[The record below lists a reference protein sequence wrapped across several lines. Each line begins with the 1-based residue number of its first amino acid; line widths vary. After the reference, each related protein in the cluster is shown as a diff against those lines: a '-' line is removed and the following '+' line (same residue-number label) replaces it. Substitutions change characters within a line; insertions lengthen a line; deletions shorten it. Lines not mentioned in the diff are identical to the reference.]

1 MRFPLAAFC
10 ALFSLTMLAAAV
22 LPVAALY
29 AVAGVLAAAFVVAW
43 WGKRRGKRAF
53 GLALVACLLA
63 LLWRGG
69 YTLLVQRPASALAGT
84 EARVQALVT
93 ATQPCYGEETVHA
106 TLRLD
111 NGLAVQVQN
120 LPQVAVGQVLSL
132 PLRFYDFSTTASRNM
147 AYAKGRWVGASLG
160 GDGDVEVLGVAHTLS
175 TRLRQ
180 LQYAASDNIR
190 ARLPLRLSGASAAMS
205 VGDRRYVPYEVTA
218 QYRAAGLSHLLVVS
232 GLHLSLLAGA
242 VYGLLGRV
250 LPRRRAALAGLG
262 FVVLFALFTGL
273 TPSILRSGFMWG
285 MIFLGDMLGR
295 RAHAPT
301 SLALAVCLMTL
312 QNPWAAVD
320 VGLQLSVTA
329 TLGMLLSGHFV
340 RALQRRF
347 AKSRG
352 RFSAGK
358 RVALAAAPSACATV
372 FTLPVL
378 VAAQMGVSLLAIPA
392 NLVALPL
399 MPAIT
404 ISGFA
409 MALPLHV
416 PVLNWIG
423 TTGALIGGVLLRV
436 LELVCRL
443 CAALPWAYVPV
454 GGGFALCALL
464 VVYALVFLGLKTGR
478 LRAFSVAAAGLLAL
492 SLALNLVLSAG
503 TVRVVTAGS
512 SNPSLV
518 VIKGGEAVVLY
529 RSRLSASAIA
539 STLWQYRVKKCVLLV
554 DMRQTTQSTEY
565 LDLIQPQQ
573 VVTAKDDL
581 LVGGQYAPIN
591 GVVLTV
597 VRQSGGTA
605 ACVDVVGY
613 KVGCYTGAVDWAPYA
628 EVDVLLAG
636 SGKASGPYGSLL
648 CAGSPPEWANESS
661 PVLQSDGQAG
671 LWLRPG
677 KSVILREV
685 LDG

>member
-1 MRFPLAAFC
+1 
-10 ALFSLTMLAAAV
+10 MLAAAV

-29 AVAGVLAAAFVVAW
+29 AAAGVLVAAFAVAW
-43 WGKRRGKRAF
+43 QGKRRGKGAL
-53 GLALVACLLA
+53 GLALAVFVLA

-69 YTLLVQRPASALAGT
+69 YALLVQRPASALAGT

-93 ATQPCYGEETVHA
+93 ATEPGYGEETVHA

-111 NGLAVQVQN
+111 SGLTVEVQN
-120 LPQVAVGQVLSL
+120 LPEVAAGEKLSL
-132 PLRFYDFSTTASRNM
+132 SLRFYGFSTTAARGR
-147 AYAKGRWVGASLG
+147 AYAKGQWVGASLS
-160 GDGDVEVLGVAHTLS
+160 GDGEVEVLCTAHTPA

-180 LQYAASDNIR
+180 LQYTASGNIR
-190 ARLPLRLSGASAAMS
+190 ARLPLRLSSVAAAMS

-242 VYGLLGRV
+242 VYGLLGRA

-262 FVVLFALFTGL
+262 FVVLFALFAGL

-285 MIFLGDMLGR
+285 MIFLGDMLDR

-329 TLGMLLSGHFV
+329 TLGMLLSGNVV
-340 RALQRRF
+340 RALKRRF
-347 AKSRG
+347 AQSRG
-352 RFSAGK
+352 RFTVGK
-358 RVALAAAPSACATV
+358 RVALAAVPSACATV

-378 VAAQMGVSLLAIPA
+378 VAAQMGVSLLAVPA

-404 ISGFA
+404 LSGFA
-409 MALPLHV
+409 MALPLHI
-416 PVLNWIG
+416 PVLNWLG
-423 TTGALIGGVLLRV
+423 ATGALIGGVLLRV
-436 LELVCRL
+436 LELLCRL

-464 VVYALVFLGLKTGR
+464 MVYALVFLGVKSGR
-478 LRAFSVAAAGLLAL
+478 ARAFSMAAAGLLILSFAL
-492 SLALNLVLSAG
+492 HLVLSAG
-503 TVRVVTAGS
+503 TVRVVTAGGG
-512 SNPSLV
+512 NPSLV
-518 VIKGGEAVVLY
+518 VIKGEQAVVLY
-529 RSRLSASAIA
+529 RSRLSANSIA
-539 STLWQYRVKKCVLLV
+539 GTLWQHRVKECVLLV

-565 LDLIQPQQ
+565 LDLIKPRQ

-581 LVGGQYAPIN
+581 LVGGQYAPLD
-591 GVVLTV
+591 GVALTV

-605 ACVDVVGY
+605 ACVDVDGY
-613 KVGCYTGAVDWAPYA
+613 KVGCYTGSVDFAPYA

-636 SGKASGPYGSLL
+636 SGKASGAYGSLL
-648 CAGSPPEWANESS
+648 CAGSPPDWANESR
-661 PVLQSDGQAG
+661 PVLQSDGQAV

-677 KSVILREV
+677 KSVIIREV

>member
-1 MRFPLAAFC
+1 MRFPLAVFGASFFL
-10 ALFSLTMLAAAV
+10 AMLAAAV

-29 AVAGVLAAAFVVAW
+29 AAGGVLAAAFVVAW
-43 WGKRRGKRAF
+43 LGRRRGKGALGLVLAAF
-53 GLALVACLLA
+53 VLA

-69 YTLLVQRPASALAGT
+69 YTLLVQRPASARAGT

-93 ATQPCYGEETVHA
+93 ATEPGYGEETVHA

-111 NGLAVQVQN
+111 DGLTVEVQN
-120 LPQVAVGQVLSL
+120 LPEVAVGDKLSL
-132 PLRFYDFSTTASRNM
+132 PLRFYGFSTTPSRNR
-147 AYAKGRWVGASLG
+147 AYARGQWVGASLD
-160 GDGDVEVLGVAHTLS
+160 GDGEVEVLGTAHTLD

-180 LQYAASDNIR
+180 LQYVASGNIR
-190 ARLPLRLSGASAAMS
+190 ARLPLRLSGVAAAMS
-205 VGDRRYVPYEVTA
+205 VGDRRYVPYEVNV

-262 FVVLFALFTGL
+262 FVVLFALFAGL

-301 SLALAVCLMTL
+301 SLALAVCLMAL

-329 TLGMLLSGHFV
+329 TLGMLLSGRLV
-340 RALQRRF
+340 RALKRRF
-347 AKSRG
+347 AHSRG

-358 RVALAAAPSACATV
+358 RVVLAAAPSACATA

-404 ISGFA
+404 ISGFT
-409 MALPLHV
+409 MALPLHI
-416 PVLNWIG
+416 PVLNWLG
-423 TTGALIGGVLLRV
+423 ATAALIGGVLLRV
-436 LELVCRL
+436 LELLCRL

-464 VVYALVFLGLKTGR
+464 VVYALVFLGVKTGR
-478 LRAFSVAAAGLLAL
+478 VRAFSLAAAGLLVLSFAL
-492 SLALNLVLSAG
+492 HFVLSAG

-518 VIKGGEAVVLY
+518 IIKDGQAAVLY
-529 RSRLSASAIA
+529 RSRLSANAIA
-539 STLWQYRVKKCVLLV
+539 STLWQYRVKECVLLV

-565 LDLIQPQQ
+565 LDLINPRQ
-573 VVTAKDDL
+573 VVTANDDL
-581 LVGGQYAPIN
+581 LVGGQYAPMD
-591 GVVLTV
+591 GVGLTV

-605 ACVDVVGY
+605 ACVDVDGY
-613 KVGCYTGAVDWAPYA
+613 KVGCYTGSVDLAPYA

-636 SGKASGPYGSLL
+636 GGKAAGPYGSLL
-648 CAGSPPEWANESS
+648 CAGTPPEWANASS
-661 PVLQSDGQAG
+661 PVLQSDGQAA

-677 KSVILREV
+677 KSVIFRAFE
-685 LDG
+685 